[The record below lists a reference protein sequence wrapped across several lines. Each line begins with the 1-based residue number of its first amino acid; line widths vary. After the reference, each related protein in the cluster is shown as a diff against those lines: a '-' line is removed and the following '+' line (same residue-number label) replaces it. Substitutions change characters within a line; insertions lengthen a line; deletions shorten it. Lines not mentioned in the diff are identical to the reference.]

1 MKNVGARMKTLRE
14 NMNLTPQALSSY
26 LDIPTEDLLD
36 MEAGKKNITLS
47 ILNKLCSL
55 FGCSES
61 YLLCRSEEF
70 DYAKFALD
78 SDSIKADD
86 LEGIS
91 AMNRIYMNI
100 KYMAI
105 LEQRSLN
112 YNKHYCM
119 LMKMEQ

>member
-1 MKNVGARMKTLRE
+1 MKNVGARMETLRE

-36 MEAGKKNITLS
+36 MENGNKNITLS

-70 DYAKFALD
+70 DYTKFAFR
-78 SDSIKADD
+78 SSSIEVAD
-86 LEGIS
+86 LEGIAS
-91 AMNRIYMNI
+91 MNRIYMNM
-100 KYMAI
+100 KY
-105 LEQRSLN
+105 LTS
-112 YNKHYCM
+112 
-119 LMKMEQ
+119 KMDD